1 MSHPSKAWLIP
12 ICLFAYLSMGQSGC
26 QTTPTSDITY
36 VRSDIVR
43 LSRDVEALSK
53 KVDNA
58 STSDVSIGGVLR
70 NQAAQRETLLELKD
84 GQQRTESRIEEIRYE
99 LAALKK
105 EIENLKLNL
114 IRQMEA
120 MRAQAKRSDA
130 RSPQANPQAKK
141 QTAPIKAPDAAKP
154 KDKPVAS
161 PPTVQSIPPAQN
173 SVITPESKPKPVQ
186 PLDYTKLYDTAYD
199 DYQRQNYSLA
209 RAGFAEYLRLFPGT
223 DLADNA
229 QYWVGECYYAEGKY
243 DEASDAFKEV
253 ITKYPTG
260 NKVPRAMLKAGHAQL
275 QLGRKDQARQMFQQ
289 VIDAYPLS
297 SEADQAK
304 SRLKKL
310 EE

>member
-26 QTTPTSDITY
+26 QTMPANDITY
-36 VRSDIVR
+36 VRSDIVHLR
-43 LSRDVEALSK
+43 NDIKTLSK
-53 KVDNA
+53 KMDD
-58 STSDVSIGGVLR
+58 SDVGGGSIGGVLR

-84 GQQRTESRIEEIRYE
+84 GQQQTESRIEEIRYE

-120 MRAQAKRSDA
+120 MRAQAKRSDV
-130 RSPQANPQAKK
+130 RSPQAVPEAKK
-141 QTAPIKAPDAAKP
+141 QTAAIKAPDAAKP
-154 KDKPVAS
+154 KDIPIA
-161 PPTVQSIPPAQN
+161 PPPKATPPE
-173 SVITPESKPKPVQ
+173 PPKPEPKPLQ

-209 RAGFAEYLRLFPGT
+209 RTGFAEYLRMFPET

-243 DEASDAFKEV
+243 EEASDAFKEV